1 MATAILQPGSRGET
15 FRSLRIRNYRLFF
28 TGQLLSMCGTWMSS
42 IAQTTYVL
50 FRLHGKGREL
60 GYLSAATFTPI
71 LLFTLWAGTIADRS
85 DKRKVLIRIQIF
97 FVLVS
102 SSQTILVL
110 TKHATVKSLCVVAFL
125 MGCGNAMEM
134 PTRQAFLTELVGADD
149 LPNAVG
155 LNSAL
160 FNSGR
165 VIGQAIGG
173 VLVTTIG
180 YVSCFGLNAASFVAI
195 LIGLFMMRTAE
206 LHPMKRAVRA
216 KGQIRDGLRHV
227 LETPVLAT
235 VIVLVFITG
244 TLALNFQV
252 FVPLLAKQVFHGGES
267 TVAMFQ
273 VILGAGALTGSLF
286 SAGRNRPNGYRLSV
300 AAAVFGTGLAIAGAT
315 TNEPVTW
322 IGLFIAGFSYITFML
337 TANSTLQLHSDPARR
352 GRVMALYSL
361 VFAGTTPFGAPLVG
375 WVADRWSTQAAIDV
389 GAIAAVVTGAL
400 GFVATRRR
408 LLPSPNERAAER
420 ISTRA

>member
-1 MATAILQPGSRGET
+1 MTTTAQTVRQRGDT

-50 FRLHGKGREL
+50 YRLNGKGREL
-60 GYLSAATFTPI
+60 GLLSAATFTPI
-71 LLFTLWAGTIADRS
+71 LLFSLWAGTIADRS
-85 DKRKVLIRIQIF
+85 DKRKLLLRIQIF
-97 FVLVS
+97 FTLVAS
-102 SSQTILVL
+102 TQTVLVL
-110 TKHATVKSLCVVAFL
+110 TKHATVKSLCVIAFL

-134 PTRQAFLTELVGADD
+134 PTRQAFLTELVGVDD

-173 VLVTTIG
+173 VLVATIG
-180 YVSCFGLNAASFVAI
+180 YTSCFGLNAASFVAI
-195 LIGLFMMRTAE
+195 LVGLLMMRTVE

-216 KGQIRDGLRHV
+216 KGQIREGLVYVRQ
-227 LETPVLAT
+227 TPVLAT
-235 VIVLVFITG
+235 VILLVFITG

-267 TVAMFQ
+267 KVAVFQ
-273 VILGAGALTGSLF
+273 VILGAGALNGSLLA
-286 SAGRNRPNGYRLSV
+286 AGRKRPNGYWIAG
-300 AAAVFGTGLAIAGAT
+300 AAALFGVALGIAGAT
-315 TNEPVTW
+315 TIEPVTW
-322 IGLFIAGFSYITFML
+322 IGLYLAGAGYITFML
-337 TANSTLQLHSDPARR
+337 TANSTLQLHSDPSRR

-375 WVADRWSTQAAIDV
+375 WVADRWSTQASINV
-389 GAIAAVVTGAL
+389 GAGAALFTAAL
-400 GFVATRRR
+400 AFAATKRK
-408 LLPSPNERAAER
+408 LLP
-420 ISTRA
+420 